1 MRNITAPRTV
11 SFEEALR
18 NLASRLTGVPASTLP
33 RTQEGVVQFMAE
45 NLPPAIDVDGLAEAV
60 TAEVI
65 ARLGKDATEVI
76 ARLGK
81 DATEVLAQMDTG
93 TAETTEDAPNLT
105 ADGAKAAEATEDTA
119 GTQNGS
125 QKATGAAKRNK
136 TKSTD

>member
-1 MRNITAPRTV
+1 MPNAKFDAK
-11 SFEEALR
+11 SFNPEAFKYIMDR
-18 NLASRLTGVPASTLP
+18 IPSLP

-60 TAEVI
+60 TA
-65 ARLGKDATEVI
+65 KVI

-105 ADGAKAAEATEDTA
+105 ADGTKATEATEDTT

>member
-65 ARLGKDATEVI
+65 ARLGKDATEV
-76 ARLGK
+76 
-81 DATEVLAQMDTG
+81 LAQMDTG
-93 TAETTEDAPNLT
+93 TAETTEDDSKRLSESHRSR
-105 ADGAKAAEATEDTA
+105 KA
-119 GTQNGS
+119 
-125 QKATGAAKRNK
+125 
-136 TKSTD
+136 

>member
-18 NLASRLTGVPASTLP
+18 NLASRLTGVSASSLP

-65 ARLGKDATEVI
+65 ARLGKDA
-76 ARLGK
+76 A
-81 DATEVLAQMDTG
+81 EVLAQMDTG
-93 TAETTEDAPNLT
+93 TAKTTEDAPNLT
-105 ADGAKAAEATEDTA
+105 ADGTKATEATEDTT

>member
-18 NLASRLTGVPASTLP
+18 NLASRLTGVSASSLP

-45 NLPPAIDVDGLAEAV
+45 NLPSAIDVDGLAEAV

-65 ARLGKDATEVI
+65 ARLGKDA
-76 ARLGK
+76 A
-81 DATEVLAQMDTG
+81 EVLAQMDTG

-105 ADGAKAAEATEDTA
+105 ADGTKATEATEDTT

>member
-33 RTQEGVVQFMAE
+33 RTQEGIVQFMAE

-65 ARLGKDATEVI
+65 ARLG
-76 ARLGK
+76 
-81 DATEVLAQMDTG
+81 MDTD

-105 ADGAKAAEATEDTA
+105 ADGTKATEATEDTT

>member
-18 NLASRLTGVPASTLP
+18 NLASRLTGVPASNLP
-33 RTQEGVVQFMAE
+33 RTQEGIVQFMAE

-65 ARLGKDATEVI
+65 ARLGKDA
-76 ARLGK
+76 A
-81 DATEVLAQMDTG
+81 EVLTQMDTD

-105 ADGAKAAEATEDTA
+105 ADGTKATEATEDTT
-119 GTQNGS
+119 GTQHGS

>member
-65 ARLGKDATEVI
+65 ARLGKDATEV
-76 ARLGK
+76 
-81 DATEVLAQMDTG
+81 LAQMDTG

-105 ADGAKAAEATEDTA
+105 ADGAKAAEATEGDTT

>member
-18 NLASRLTGVPASTLP
+18 NLASRLTGVSASSLP

-45 NLPPAIDVDGLAEAV
+45 NLPPAIGVDGLAEAV

-65 ARLGKDATEVI
+65 ARLGKDA
-76 ARLGK
+76 A
-81 DATEVLAQMDTG
+81 EVLAQMDTD

-105 ADGAKAAEATEDTA
+105 ADGTKATEATEDTT

>member
-1 MRNITAPRTV
+1 MRNITTPRTV

-65 ARLGKDATEVI
+65 ARLGES
-76 ARLGK
+76 
-81 DATEVLAQMDTG
+81 

-105 ADGAKAAEATEDTA
+105 ADGAKAAEATEDTTN
-119 GTQNGS
+119 TQNGS

-136 TKSTD
+136 NKSTD

>member
-11 SFEEALR
+11 SFEEALK

-60 TAEVI
+60 T
-65 ARLGKDATEVI
+65 TEVI

-81 DATEVLAQMDTG
+81 SS
-93 TAETTEDAPNLT
+93 AETTEDAPNLT
-105 ADGAKAAEATEDTA
+105 ADGTKAAETTEDTS

-125 QKATGAAKRNK
+125 QKATGAGKRNK

>member
-45 NLPPAIDVDGLAEAV
+45 NLPPAID
-60 TAEVI
+60 
-65 ARLGKDATEVI
+65 
-76 ARLGK
+76 K

-105 ADGAKAAEATEDTA
+105 ADGAKAAEATEDTT

>member
-60 TAEVI
+60 TV
-65 ARLGKDATEVI
+65 EVI

-105 ADGAKAAEATEDTA
+105 ADGAKAAEATEDTT

>member
-18 NLASRLTGVPASTLP
+18 NLASRLTGVSASSLP

-65 ARLGKDATEVI
+65 ARLGKDA
-76 ARLGK
+76 AK
-81 DATEVLAQMDTG
+81 VLAQMDTG

-105 ADGAKAAEATEDTA
+105 ADGTKATEATEDTT

>member
-18 NLASRLTGVPASTLP
+18 NLASRLTGVPVSSLP

-45 NLPPAIDVDGLAEAV
+45 NLPPVDVCGLAEAV
-60 TAEVI
+60 TKEVL
-65 ARLGKDATEVI
+65 ARLGKLPDETAVVV
-76 ARLGK
+76 K
-81 DATEVLAQMDTG
+81 S

-105 ADGAKAAEATEDTA
+105 ADGANTAEVTVDTP

-125 QKATGAAKRNK
+125 KKATGAAKRNK
-136 TKSTD
+136 NKSTD

>member
-1 MRNITAPRTV
+1 MRNITTPRTV

-45 NLPPAIDVDGLAEAV
+45 NLPPAIDADGLAEAV
-60 TAEVI
+60 T
-65 ARLGKDATEVI
+65 TEVI

-81 DATEVLAQMDTG
+81 S

-105 ADGAKAAEATEDTA
+105 TDGTKATEATEDTTN
-119 GTQNGS
+119 TQNGS

-136 TKSTD
+136 NKSTD

>member
-33 RTQEGVVQFMAE
+33 RTQEGIVQFMAE

-65 ARLGKDATEVI
+65 ARLGKDA
-76 ARLGK
+76 
-81 DATEVLAQMDTG
+81 
-93 TAETTEDAPNLT
+93 
-105 ADGAKAAEATEDTA
+105 AEATKDTTDA
-119 GTQNGS
+119 QNGS
-125 QKATGAAKRNK
+125 QKVTGAAKRNK

>member
-65 ARLGKDATEVI
+65 ARLGKDATEV
-76 ARLGK
+76 
-81 DATEVLAQMDTG
+81 LAQMDIG

-105 ADGAKAAEATEDTA
+105 ADGAKAAEATEDTT

>member
-18 NLASRLTGVPASTLP
+18 NLASRLTGVPASALP

-65 ARLGKDATEVI
+65 ARLGKDA
-76 ARLGK
+76 A
-81 DATEVLAQMDTG
+81 EVLAQMDTD

-105 ADGAKAAEATEDTA
+105 ADGTKATEATEDTT

>member
-33 RTQEGVVQFMAE
+33 RTREGIVQFMAE

-65 ARLGKDATEVI
+65 ARLGKDA
-76 ARLGK
+76 A
-81 DATEVLAQMDTG
+81 EVLAQMNTG

-105 ADGAKAAEATEDTA
+105 ADGTKAAEATKDTTDA
-119 GTQNGS
+119 QNGS
-125 QKATGAAKRNK
+125 QKVTGAAKRNK

>member
-18 NLASRLTGVPASTLP
+18 NLASRLTGVPTSTLP

-65 ARLGKDATEVI
+65 ARLGKDA
-76 ARLGK
+76 A
-81 DATEVLAQMDTG
+81 EVLAQMDTG
-93 TAETTEDAPNLT
+93 TAETTEDT
-105 ADGAKAAEATEDTA
+105 T

>member
-33 RTQEGVVQFMAE
+33 RTQEGIVQFMAE

-65 ARLGKDATEVI
+65 ARLGKDA
-76 ARLGK
+76 A
-81 DATEVLAQMDTG
+81 EVLAQMNTG

-105 ADGAKAAEATEDTA
+105 ADGTKAAEATKHHRCSKRLSE
-119 GTQNGS
+119 S
-125 QKATGAAKRNK
+125 HRSRKA
-136 TKSTD
+136 

>member
-18 NLASRLTGVPASTLP
+18 NLASRLTGVSASSLP

-65 ARLGKDATEVI
+65 ARLGKDA
-76 ARLGK
+76 
-81 DATEVLAQMDTG
+81 
-93 TAETTEDAPNLT
+93 AETTEDAPNLT
-105 ADGAKAAEATEDTA
+105 ADGTKATEATEDTT

>member
-18 NLASRLTGVPASTLP
+18 NLASRLTGVPATTLH

-65 ARLGKDATEVI
+65 ARLGKDA
-76 ARLGK
+76 A
-81 DATEVLAQMDTG
+81 EVLAQMDTD

-105 ADGAKAAEATEDTA
+105 ADGTKATEATEDTT

>member
-11 SFEEALR
+11 SFEEVLR
-18 NLASRLTGVPASTLP
+18 NLASRLTGVSASSLP

-65 ARLGKDATEVI
+65 ARLGKDA
-76 ARLGK
+76 A
-81 DATEVLAQMDTG
+81 EVLAQMDTD

-105 ADGAKAAEATEDTA
+105 ADGTKATEATEDTT

>member
-18 NLASRLTGVPASTLP
+18 NLASRLTGVSASSLP

-65 ARLGKDATEVI
+65 ARLGKDA
-76 ARLGK
+76 A
-81 DATEVLAQMDTG
+81 EVLAQMDTG
-93 TAETTEDAPNLT
+93 IAETTEDAPNLT
-105 ADGAKAAEATEDTA
+105 ADGTKATEATEDTT

>member
-11 SFEEALR
+11 SFEETLR

-45 NLPPAIDVDGLAEAV
+45 NLPPAIDVNGLAEAV

-65 ARLGKDATEVI
+65 ARLGKDA
-76 ARLGK
+76 A
-81 DATEVLAQMDTG
+81 EVLAQMDTD

-105 ADGAKAAEATEDTA
+105 ADGTKATEAPRTPPVLKTEDTT

>member
-65 ARLGKDATEVI
+65 ARLGKDA
-76 ARLGK
+76 A
-81 DATEVLAQMDTG
+81 EVLAQMDTD
-93 TAETTEDAPNLT
+93 TAETTEDT
-105 ADGAKAAEATEDTA
+105 T

>member
-18 NLASRLTGVPASTLP
+18 NLASRLTGVSASSLP

-65 ARLGKDATEVI
+65 ARLGKDA
-76 ARLGK
+76 A
-81 DATEVLAQMDTG
+81 EVLAQMDTG

-105 ADGAKAAEATEDTA
+105 ADGAKAAEVTEDTT

>member
-65 ARLGKDATEVI
+65 ARLGKDA
-76 ARLGK
+76 A
-81 DATEVLAQMDTG
+81 EVLAQMDTD
-93 TAETTEDAPNLT
+93 TAETTEDAPKPQRQPRTPPVLKTALRKPQEPQSVTKPNLLT
-105 ADGAKAAEATEDTA
+105 NRKDDK
-119 GTQNGS
+119 NG
-125 QKATGAAKRNK
+125 
-136 TKSTD
+136 